1 MGDARDSAWLP
12 ELDVLI
18 ARAALIDETGF
29 RRIRAGLP
37 AERRER
43 CDAYH
48 HARDRYASAV
58 CFALLQF
65 LWRERR
71 AEPMPPLERGS
82 HGKPRYPPRYGMEF
96 NWSHDA
102 AACVCAIGAS
112 PVGIDVQSRV
122 PFDAGLFER
131 IATATERPL
140 RNRFA
145 QADDLSLL
153 WSRKEA
159 LIKRT
164 GLGMS
169 ASLTGVDTIGESSL
183 VSFSSDEVA
192 AVFSASIDGMSQSG
206 FCHRARVRIAELRPD
221 DTSPAA
227 DDLAVAPASDL
238 AATPADDPSTSAAW
252 RARPLAV
259 TICSMPAG

>member
-1 MGDARDSAWLP
+1 
-12 ELDVLI
+12 
-18 ARAALIDETGF
+18 
-29 RRIRAGLP
+29 
-37 AERRER
+37 
-43 CDAYH
+43 
-48 HARDRYASAV
+48 
-58 CFALLQF
+58 
-65 LWRERR
+65 
-71 AEPMPPLERGS
+71 
-82 HGKPRYPPRYGMEF
+82 MEF